1 MRRHWLRILA
11 LITALFSLPA
21 TAETPFS
28 SDRIAVTVE
37 GEGPDVILIPGL
49 TSSPAAWS
57 EVTPAL
63 PGYRWH
69 FVQVK
74 GFAGTAPEGNAQGDV
89 LAGVAKEIAR
99 YIDEAGLDRPAVVGH
114 SMGGTLALMIGAR
127 HPGAAGKVMVVDQLP
142 FMGAVYGPP
151 GTTVESVTPTADKL
165 RDTMLARSPEEHEA
179 QLAAMTAG
187 MVKAEAKR
195 AAVLES
201 AVKSDRAVTAQAFHE
216 LIITDLG
223 PELPN
228 IAVPVKVLY
237 VTPAGIPFTDE
248 QIDGFYRLVYAP
260 VKQVELVRIPD
271 SAHFIMYDNP
281 ARFVEELKAFLGE

>member
-1 MRRHWLRILA
+1 MPAHWLKILA
-11 LITALFSLPA
+11 FIAALFAAPA
-21 TAETPFS
+21 LAETPFA

-63 PGYRWH
+63 PGYRYH
-69 FVQVK
+69 FVQVN
-74 GFAGTAPEGNAQGDV
+74 GFAGTPPQGNAQGDV
-89 LAGVAKEIAR
+89 LAGVAEAIAR
-99 YIDEAGLDRPAVVGH
+99 YIAETELERPAVVGH
-114 SMGGTLALMIGAR
+114 SMGGTLALMVGAR
-127 HPGAAGKVMVVDQLP
+127 HPDVVSKVMVVDQLP
-142 FMGAVYGPP
+142 FMGAIYGPP
-151 GTTVESVTPTADKL
+151 GTTAESVRPTADKL
-165 RDTMLARSPEEHEA
+165 RDEMLARSAEDYEA
-179 QLAAMTAG
+179 RLEAMTG
-187 MVKAEAKR
+187 SMVRNEAKR

-201 AVKSDRAVTAQAFHE
+201 GLESDRAVTAQAFHE
-216 LIITDLG
+216 LIVTDLG

-228 IAVPVKVLY
+228 VTAPVKVLY

-248 QIDGFYRLVYAP
+248 QIDGFYKMVYAP
-260 VKQVELVRIPD
+260 LKQVELVRIPG

>member
-1 MRRHWLRILA
+1 MHAHWLKILA
-11 LITALFSLPA
+11 FIAALFAAPA
-21 TAETPFS
+21 LAQDAFA
-28 SDRIAVTVE
+28 SDRISVTAE
-37 GEGPDVILIPGL
+37 GEGPDVVLIPGL

-57 EVTPAL
+57 EVTPEL
-63 PGYRWH
+63 PGYRYH

-89 LAGVAKEIAR
+89 LSGVAEEIAR
-99 YIDEAGLDRPAVVGH
+99 YIDEGGLDRPAVVGH

-127 HPGAAGKVMVVDQLP
+127 HPGVVSKVMVVDQLP

-151 GTTVESVTPTADKL
+151 GTTAESVRPTADKL
-165 RDTMLARSPEEHEA
+165 REAMLARSPEEHEV
-179 QLAAMTAG
+179 QLAAMTAS

-216 LIITDLG
+216 LIVTDLG

-237 VTPAGIPFTDE
+237 VTPAGIPFTDA
-248 QIDGFYRLVYAP
+248 QIDDFYRMVYAP

-281 ARFVEELKAFLGE
+281 ERFVAELKAFLGE